1 MWMDETEGKRMDEK
15 WKGDIYLHSKFSVK
29 KCTNDALVGQVEFP
43 HFALAYASLCSLLLS
58 FACSFVDSKR
68 SGFHQELRTSVLELH
83 VRVCVW
89 RKKVSVALL
98 SIPCGSEVLP
108 AAPLTPK
115 TLAIDQYWM
124 KTAWRCWRSVLERKE
139 FPPLTNIRC
148 RLSHVCST

>member
-1 MWMDETEGKRMDEK
+1 M
-15 WKGDIYLHSKFSVK
+15 HSKFSVK
-29 KCTNDALVGQVEFP
+29 KYTNDTLAGQVEFL
-43 HFALAYASLCSLLLS
+43 FRLSVRLTLLLS

-115 TLAIDQYWM
+115 TLAIDQY
-124 KTAWRCWRSVLERKE
+124 
-139 FPPLTNIRC
+139 
-148 RLSHVCST
+148 